1 MHKCKQDYFEMIW
14 LRDIF
19 CVSLWNWDCPGQTGT
34 SGHAA
39 YNAGWCGEV
48 LVACF
53 RLFWSSSDV
62 CNFPLEHFPPLVI
75 SVDFSIVLVFC
86 RSKCHSRCGL
96 MWVWGLRGSFIHS
109 VCLCSS
115 NRVKAPSR
123 PWHPRSPKGTLSW
136 LKLFLRYR
144 TSSSMRDS
152 SVSNSVIIL

>member
-1 MHKCKQDYFEMIW
+1 MCLKAWDFISKSKIKVCQMHKCKPDYFEMFW

-19 CVSLWNWDCPGQTGT
+19 CVSLWNWDCPGQAGT

-75 SVDFSIVLVFC
+75 SVDFSLVLVFC

-109 VCLCSS
+109 VCLCSGNS
-115 NRVKAPSR
+115 QSTEQA
-123 PWHPRSPKGTLSW
+123 L
-136 LKLFLRYR
+136 
-144 TSSSMRDS
+144 TSK
-152 SVSNSVIIL
+152 IT